1 MRVGLAGLGAGA
13 VNALAAPFGLS
24 THPNVQLVAAADVR
38 EDACRAFADRFGAR
52 TYASVEAMCADPEID
67 VVYILTPNA
76 VHAEHA
82 IVAAEHGKQI
92 VADKPMALSLTD
104 CDAMIGAAERNGV
117 RLLVGHSQSLDSGI
131 LAMLDVVRSGEIG
144 RPTMITSTYYSEWL
158 YRPRSRDEL
167 DPATLEGSLTLRQG
181 WVQFD
186 TVRMLGGGMLRSV
199 RGTTV
204 VADRDRPVDGAYA
217 AFFEFDD
224 GTPATVQFDA
234 YGHFEGAEL
243 TFDLGLYGR
252 LRDRETN
259 LGAHRQIAAFA
270 TREDEYAYKAASRVG
285 GSRARAEL
293 DPPLERHQMFGLT
306 VVSCE
311 RGAVRQTPDGIRV
324 YGRDAWRDIAV
335 KPRLYAEVEL
345 DVMYRAWSN
354 DEPLATHDGRWGK
367 ATTEVCFALLE
378 SGRERREIQL
388 HHQTPYRGANIDRQ
402 ESTLDAHAS

>member
-13 VNALAAPFGLS
+13 VNALAAPFGLG
-24 THPNVQLVAAADVR
+24 THPNVRLVAGADLR
-38 EDACRAFADRFGAR
+38 DDACRAFGERFGAR
-52 TYASVEAMCADPEID
+52 TYASVAAMCADPEID

-82 IVAAEHGKQI
+82 MVAANHGKHVI
-92 VADKPMALSLTD
+92 ADKPMALSLDD
-104 CDAMIGAAERNGV
+104 CDAMIDAAERNGV
-117 RLLVGHSQSLDSGI
+117 RLLVGHAQSLDSGF

-144 RPTMITSTYYSEWL
+144 RPTLITSTYYSEWL

-167 DPATLEGSLTLRQG
+167 DPATLEGGLTLRQG

-186 TVRMLGGGMLRSV
+186 MVRMLGGGMLRSV

-204 VADRDRPVDGAYA
+204 VADTARPVDGAYA
-217 AFFEFDD
+217 AYCEFDD

-234 YGHFEGAEL
+234 YGHFDSAEL
-243 TFDLGLYGR
+243 TFGLGLYGR
-252 LRDRETN
+252 LRNRETN
-259 LGAHRQIAAFA
+259 LGAHRQIAGFA
-270 TREDEYAYKAASRVG
+270 TPEDEYAYKASSGVG
-285 GSRARAEL
+285 GAHARAVV
-293 DPPLERHQMFGLT
+293 DPPLEHHQMFGLT

-367 ATTEVCFALLE
+367 ATTEVCFALMQ
-378 SGRERREIQL
+378 SARERREMQL
-388 HHQTPYRGANIDRQ
+388 HHQTPYRGAYVNG
-402 ESTLDAHAS
+402 ESMIHADPS